1 MLEEQARSDVA
12 QARADWLAERPLP
25 VSGQGRLI
33 FLDETWATTN
43 MTPTWGRSPKGKR
56 CLGHAPFDHWHT
68 TTFVCALSVQGLLA
82 PLVLD
87 GPINGPAFIAWVE
100 QGLAPRLVA
109 GDIVVMDNL
118 SSHKVAGVKAAIEG
132 AGAARRYLPPY
143 SPAFNPI
150 EQVFAKLKT
159 LLRSTQA
166 RTLEALWTSIGSL
179 LERFDLDVCKRYI
192 CRCGYYGYCQS
203 G

>member
-1 MLEEQARSDVA
+1 M
-12 QARADWLAERPLP
+12 
-25 VSGQGRLI
+25 
-33 FLDETWATTN
+33 
-43 MTPTWGRSPKGKR
+43 
-56 CLGHAPFDHWHT
+56 
-68 TTFVCALSVQGLLA
+68 CALSVQGLLA

-100 QGLAPRLVA
+100 QSLVRELVA

-132 AGAARRYLPPY
+132 AGAALRYLPPY
-143 SPAFNPI
+143 SPDFNPI

-166 RTLEALWTSIGSL
+166 RTLESLWTSIGSL
-179 LERFDLDVCKRYI
+179 LERFGLDECKNYI
-192 CRCGYYGYCQS
+192 RHCGYCQS
-203 G
+203 V

>member
-1 MLEEQARSDVA
+1 MPPSQRM
-12 QARADWLAERPLP
+12 
-25 VSGQGRLI
+25 I

-43 MTPTWGRSPKGKR
+43 MTPRWGRSPRGER
-56 CLGHAPFDHWHT
+56 CLGYAPGGHWHT
-68 TTFVCALSVQGLLA
+68 TTFVCALSSDGLLA

-87 GPINGPAFIAWVE
+87 GPINGDAFVAWVE
-100 QGLAPRLVA
+100 QFLVPQLRA

-118 SSHKVAGVKAAIEG
+118 SSHKVTGVKPAIED
-132 AGAARRYLPPY
+132 AGATLRYLPPY
-143 SPAFNPI
+143 SPDLNPI

-166 RTLEALWTSIGSL
+166 RTLETLWDAIGSL
-179 LERFDLDVCKRYI
+179 LERFTPEECGRYI
-192 CRCGYYGYCQS
+192 RHCGYYQS

>member
-1 MLEEQARSDVA
+1 M
-12 QARADWLAERPLP
+12 
-25 VSGQGRLI
+25 
-33 FLDETWATTN
+33 
-43 MTPTWGRSPKGKR
+43 
-56 CLGHAPFDHWHT
+56 
-68 TTFVCALSVQGLLA
+68 
-82 PLVLD
+82 
-87 GPINGPAFIAWVE
+87 AWVE
-100 QGLAPRLVA
+100 QSLVRELVA

-132 AGAARRYLPPY
+132 AGAALRYLPPY
-143 SPAFNPI
+143 SPDFNPI

-179 LERFDLDVCKRYI
+179 LERFSLDECINYI
-192 CRCGYYGYCQS
+192 RHCGYCQS